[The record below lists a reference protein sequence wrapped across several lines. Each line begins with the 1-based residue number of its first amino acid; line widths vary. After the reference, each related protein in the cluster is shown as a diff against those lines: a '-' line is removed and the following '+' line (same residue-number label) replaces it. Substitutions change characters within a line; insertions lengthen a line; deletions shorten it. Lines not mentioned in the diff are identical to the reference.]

1 MRALPWHAQSTRS
14 SMHHPEND
22 MTSIRP
28 FAIVTGASS
37 GIGLELAREAAARGY
52 DLLIAADEPLDSAE
66 HTLRELG
73 ANVESVQTDLA
84 TREGVD
90 RLYGKVG
97 QRQVDALLANAGHG
111 LGKGFLDQDFAE
123 VQHVINTNITG
134 TIDLIQRV
142 GRQMRDRN
150 AGKILIT
157 GSIAG
162 FMPGTFQ
169 AVYNGS
175 KAFIDSFSYALR
187 NELKDTEVTVTCL
200 MPGAT
205 DTEFFAR
212 ADLLDTKVGT
222 EHKAD
227 PADVAKT
234 GFDAME
240 KGEAGVVAGASNK
253 LRQALAGVMPNV
265 LLAEQHRR
273 MAEPGSARN

>member
-1 MRALPWHAQSTRS
+1 MIES
-14 SMHHPEND
+14 
-22 MTSIRP
+22 RP

-52 DLLIAADEPLDSAE
+52 DLLIAADRSLLEQAAE
-66 HTLRELG
+66 LRAEG
-73 ANVESVQTDLA
+73 GNVVPVEVDLA
-84 TREGVD
+84 TREGVEA
-90 RLYGKVG
+90 LYALVKN
-97 QRQVDALLANAGHG
+97 RRIDALLANAGHG
-111 LGKGFLDQDFAE
+111 LGKGFLDQDFAD

-134 TIDLIQRV
+134 TLDLIQKV
-142 GRQMRDRN
+142 ARQMRRQMS
-150 AGKILIT
+150 GKILIT

-169 AVYNGS
+169 AVYSGS

-187 NELKDTEVTVTCL
+187 NELKDTGVTVTCL
-200 MPGAT
+200 MPGVT

-222 EHKAD
+222 EEHKAD

-234 GFDAME
+234 GFEAME
-240 KGEAGVVAGASNK
+240 KGEPGVVAGASNK
-253 LRQALAGVMPNV
+253 LRQALSNIMPNV
-265 LLAEQHRR
+265 VLAEQHRK